1 MVSLCQQA
9 NLLEELDKKINKS
22 FERYYDKWML
32 SLQKYCEENN
42 EKCENRT
49 FNLAEKAF
57 FSKTR
62 GWFPYK
68 RLEVVTI
75 TSLGGTWV

>member
-22 FERYYDKWML
+22 FERYYDKRML

-42 EKCENRT
+42 EKCENRN

-62 GWFPYK
+62 G
-68 RLEVVTI
+68 
-75 TSLGGTWV
+75 